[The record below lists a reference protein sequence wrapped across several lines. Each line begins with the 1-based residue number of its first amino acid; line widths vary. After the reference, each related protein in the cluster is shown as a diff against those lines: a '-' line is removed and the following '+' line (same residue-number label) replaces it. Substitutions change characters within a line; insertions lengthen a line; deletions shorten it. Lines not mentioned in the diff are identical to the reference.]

1 MPRKFI
7 YLIVVLYFLSM
18 GAIAKIIEVPEA
30 VAGPMMLQIAAG
42 NTPTGGAP
50 AALTCTTDTPTSND
64 GSGNLSWTHTTSG
77 TNRYL
82 IVVVGQLNDGGT
94 GDPTAVT
101 FDGVD
106 MTAAT
111 PLWTSVRFSY
121 RSTAYGLIAPA
132 IGAATVAITV
142 NNSNNNVAGAISC
155 SGVDQSIPVG
165 TAVTANGFGSLISVT
180 AATASGEYVIDG
192 GVMNKTGLTV
202 GADQDE
208 EINRTNNGASLVMST
223 QDGVDGGVM
232 TWVTPEGHWATGA
245 IPIKPAN

>member
-1 MPRKFI
+1 MFI
-7 YLIVVLYFLSM
+7 CFLLFTFISS
-18 GAIAKIIEVPEA
+18 ARIIEVADAGITDKLKA
-30 VAGPMMLQIAAG
+30 VIAAK
-42 NTPTGGAP
+42 NAGGGGGVP
-50 AALTCTTDTPTSND
+50 IDCTTDTPTSSY

-165 TAVTANGFGSLISVT
+165 TAVTADAFSSLISVT
-180 AATASGEYVIDG
+180 ATTASGEYVIDG

-208 EINRTNNGASLVMST
+208 EINRDNNGASLVMST